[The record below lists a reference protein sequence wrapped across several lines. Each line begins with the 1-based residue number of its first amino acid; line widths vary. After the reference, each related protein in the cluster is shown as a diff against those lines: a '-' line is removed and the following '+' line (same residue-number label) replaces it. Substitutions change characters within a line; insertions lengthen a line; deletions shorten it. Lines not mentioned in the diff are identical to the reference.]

1 MKGREN
7 LGKREIYNYEN
18 PKFAP
23 LRAPMREAMRALLNA
38 ERYFAAIK
46 EVVWGRFGM
55 KYLSDA
61 IHSLEHE
68 QLGRI
73 DQFGGTLHQL
83 GLDIE
88 YPATAELDEPLG
100 DLDEVFRVCVEI
112 VDNVEEALS
121 GFIRKADELGCYAQ
135 GREAENLQ
143 IQNSADRTKL
153 LEAWSMWD
161 NGVSASSFDKYAKL
175 LFGGEEDG

>member
-1 MKGREN
+1 MK
-7 LGKREIYNYEN
+7 KRDFYNYET
-18 PKFAP
+18 KTFSP
-23 LRAPMREAMRALLNA
+23 LRDPMREAMRAFLNA

-68 QLGRI
+68 QPGRI
-73 DQFGGTLHQL
+73 DEFGYTLHQL
-83 GLDIE
+83 GLEIE
-88 YPATAELDEPLG
+88 YPATPELDEPLG

-112 VDNVEEALS
+112 VDSVEQALAV
-121 GFIRKADELGCYAQ
+121 FIRKADELQFYAQ

-143 IQNSADRTKL
+143 IQNSRDRTKL

-161 NGVSASSFDKYAKL
+161 NRESASSFDKYVRI
-175 LFGGEEDG
+175 LFEEGDDDD

>member
-1 MKGREN
+1 MK
-7 LGKREIYNYEN
+7 KREFYNYEN
-18 PKFAP
+18 RRFSP
-23 LRAPMREAMRALLNA
+23 LRDPMRETMRALLNA

-61 IHSLEHE
+61 IHSLEHK
-68 QLGRI
+68 QPPRI
-73 DQFGGTLHQL
+73 DQFGDTLHQL
-83 GLDIE
+83 GLEIE
-88 YPATAELDEPLG
+88 YPATQELDEPLR

-112 VDNVEEALS
+112 VDEVEKSLS
-121 GFIRKADELGCYAQ
+121 GFIRKTDELGCYAQ

-143 IQNSADRTKL
+143 IANSGDRTKL

-161 NGVSASSFDKYAKL
+161 NGVSASSFDKYVWEL
-175 LFGGEEDG
+175 YGGDDID

>member
-1 MKGREN
+1 MK
-7 LGKREIYNYEN
+7 KREQYNYEN
-18 PKFAP
+18 SRFSP
-23 LRAPMREAMRALLNA
+23 LRAPMREAMRAFLNA

-68 QLGRI
+68 QPPRI
-73 DQFGGTLHQL
+73 DRFGAILHQM
-83 GLDIE
+83 GLEIE
-88 YPATAELDEPLG
+88 YPATQELDEPLG

-112 VDNVEEALS
+112 VDEIERAL
-121 GFIRKADELGCYAQ
+121 GNFIRKADELDLYAL

-143 IQNSADRTKL
+143 MENSAGRTKL

-161 NGVSASSFDKYAKL
+161 NKVSASSFDKYVRI
-175 LFGGEEDG
+175 LFGGDDD